1 VPKAKKA
8 KSGPTIIK
16 KYANRRLYNTETSS
30 YVTLDTL
37 SQMVK
42 DGVEFEVF
50 DAKSGNDITKSVLT
64 QIIFEEEAKGQNL
77 LPIPFLRQVISF
89 YGDSMQAFV
98 PSYLEMSMDSFTKKQ
113 DEMRTRLQDSFGSG
127 QGFQKFE
134 EQIATNLAMFQDTMR
149 MFSPFAS
156 MGVNPQSQDAGSSQ
170 TSGSAPGKSEI
181 DELKSQLSEIQA
193 QLSKIAEKE

>member
-8 KSGPTIIK
+8 KSGPTVIK
-16 KYANRRLYNTETSS
+16 KYANRRLYNTQTSS

-50 DAKSGNDITKSVLT
+50 DAKSGDDITKSVLT

-113 DEMRTRLQDSFGSG
+113 DEMRTKLEDSFGSG

-134 EQIATNLAMFQDTMR
+134 EQIAKNLAMFQDTMR
-149 MFSPFAS
+149 MFSPFAG
-156 MGVNPQSQDAGSSQ
+156 MGAPSQNAESSK
-170 TSGSAPGKSEI
+170 TSGSAARKSEI
-181 DELKSQLSEIQA
+181 DELKSQLSEIQE
-193 QLSKIAEKE
+193 QLSKIAKKE